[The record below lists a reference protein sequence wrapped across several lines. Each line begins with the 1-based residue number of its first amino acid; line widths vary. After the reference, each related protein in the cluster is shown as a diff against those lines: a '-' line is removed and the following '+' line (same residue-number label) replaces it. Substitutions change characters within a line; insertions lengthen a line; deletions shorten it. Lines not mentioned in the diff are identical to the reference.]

1 LIKTIDW
8 FREVLSLNSE
18 FIIECLSPLALAQCL
33 PWKNEEEY
41 LNNVSSMAELLKSK
55 LNASVIPQMIGGCSL
70 KFEHAK
76 MHKRIW
82 VDYKILDQIKPCEI
96 GDILIITKYL
106 EPSGIVSRN
115 VSLIQVKAQQRTAK
129 HREWHIDPVQS
140 HLYAN
145 WPEIKECYVGRSVN
159 RTPLFNNLSLQPR
172 NRLFSPYL
180 FIGTEMPFPMACCGG
195 AYSWVTGSDLVRIA
209 TRNSAQMRGPLEL
222 SFLSFLIQMFF
233 QTTGERD
240 IVDNK
245 TDNANVRKAID
256 AILDYVKL
264 HDPPEG
270 EGRPFIVMSFTF
282 KATD

>member
-1 LIKTIDW
+1 
-8 FREVLSLNSE
+8 
-18 FIIECLSPLALAQCL
+18 
-33 PWKNEEEY
+33 
-41 LNNVSSMAELLKSK
+41 MAELLKNR
-55 LNASVIPQMIGGCSL
+55 LDTLGIPQMVGGCSL

-82 VDYKILDQIKPCEI
+82 VDYEELGQIKPCEI
-96 GDILIITKYL
+96 GDILVITKYL

-115 VSLIQVKAQQRTAK
+115 VSLIQAKAQQKGAK
-129 HREWHIDPVQS
+129 SPQWHIDPVQS

-145 WPEIKECYVGRSVN
+145 WPEIKECYVGRGVN
-159 RTPLFNNLSLQPR
+159 RTQLFNNLSLQPR

-180 FIGTEMPFPMACCGG
+180 FVGIDTPFPMACCGG
-195 AYSWVTGSDLVRIA
+195 AYSWITGSDLVRLA
-209 TRNSAQMRGPLEL
+209 TRNSSQTYGPLEL
-222 SFLSFLIQMFF
+222 PFLSFLIEMFF

-240 IVDNK
+240 IVHNRAN
-245 TDNANVRKAID
+245 NANVRKAID

-282 KATD
+282 KAMD